1 MGTDC
6 GLGKRTTAKLIVENL
21 RKNSFKSEMIYTGQ
35 TGWMQ
40 GWKFGFILDSTY
52 NDFVSGELEKM
63 IFDCYKIEKP
73 DFILIEGQA
82 ALRNPSG
89 PCGSEFLISCD
100 VDAVILQHST
110 KRKYYDGWK
119 DVGCE
124 MPSIKSEIELIKLYG
139 KEVIG
144 ISLNTSGMTDN
155 EKKEA
160 KKDLNDKLK
169 IPVVL
174 PIEDGVDDLIP
185 NILKIKEKYDN

>member
-1 MGTDC
+1 M
-6 GLGKRTTAKLIVENL
+6 
-21 RKNSFKSEMIYTGQ
+21 
-35 TGWMQ
+35 
-40 GWKFGFILDSTY
+40 
-52 NDFVSGELEKM
+52 
-63 IFDCYKIEKP
+63 
-73 DFILIEGQA
+73 
-82 ALRNPSG
+82 
-89 PCGSEFLISCD
+89 
-100 VDAVILQHST
+100 DAVILQHST

-119 DVGCE
+119 DVGCK

-155 EKKEA
+155 EKKEV

-185 NILKIKEKYDN
+185 NILKTKEKYDN